1 MVQTGTKHLNYSQY
15 GNVWTIIVV
24 TVAID
29 IFLYFIVHHH
39 QKHSFQVVIHS
50 MLVDRFEFFD

>member
-15 GNVWTIIVV
+15 GNVCIIIVV

-29 IFLYFIVHHH
+29 ILLYFIVEKK
-39 QKHSFQVVIHS
+39 QKKSNTHIIH
-50 MLVDRFEFFD
+50 LYQIFF